1 MTDFDPFDN
10 GGRRA
15 RRERADT
22 PADEQ
27 QPDWLDQ
34 AWDSTTP
41 AWSEPEPAVPAESEF
56 DPFAPSGTVPVEGA
70 SAVADD
76 ATGALPLVT
85 AEAEPPAAAPP
96 PKGGRNLPAAIGV
109 GVGLGALVVASL
121 FIRREGALFLLA
133 AAVVIGIWELVRAL
147 GDGPERPPLGPLL
160 AGGVLMIG
168 LAWFGDVGALTIGLL
183 LTLLAV
189 MVWRLGDGPPGY
201 ARSVTSAA
209 MVAVYVPFLASF
221 FVLLL
226 RPEDGALR
234 VVCVVAAVV
243 LSDTGGYIAG
253 VFLGKHPMAP
263 TVSPKKS
270 WEGFAGSVLA
280 CVIGGTLMLRF
291 MLDAPWWAGAVF
303 GVALAIGSTVGDL
316 AESLLKRD
324 LGIKDMGTLLP
335 GHGGAMDR
343 LDSLLV
349 AAPLGYMLLSVLAA
363 PTG

>member
-1 MTDFDPFDN
+1 MTDFDPFET

-15 RRERADT
+15 RRERADP
-22 PADEQ
+22 PADE

-34 AWDSTTP
+34 AWNSTTP
-41 AWSEPEPAVPAESEF
+41 SWAESGPVEHPESDF
-56 DPFAPSGTVPVEGA
+56 DPFATSAPSGPDPEPEPDPVPEQQ
-70 SAVADD
+70 
-76 ATGALPLVT
+76 
-85 AEAEPPAAAPP
+85 PPAATPPP
-96 PKGGRNLPAAIGV
+96 PKAGRNLPAAIGV
-109 GVGLGALVVASL
+109 GAGLGALVLASL

-189 MVWRLGDGPPGY
+189 MVWRLGDGPPAY

-234 VVCVVAAVV
+234 VLCVVAAVV

-335 GHGGAMDR
+335 GHGGVMDR